1 MADNKFKTLD
11 IFDDDDNQNAA
22 KPAPA
27 AETAGDRPAAGT
39 FKTLELVDD
48 ETAGAQPAAESR
60 EPSDEVRVILADL
73 RKDEAQAGQPA
84 SPQAAAQSKAAP
96 KAAAQPAAGKSSAKA
111 APQSAGA
118 ARSKKKAGSF
128 GEKLRLSFEE
138 RSEQAE
144 ARREARMA
152 VPVFKRT
159 LYFARDFIT
168 VCFCLAVIIGSV
180 VAAMLAI
187 YVVNVTDGDGDL
199 LKNYSLSYTTIFYAK
214 DGSSGEYIESQRLYG
229 DENRIWVAYGD
240 MPKHLINAAIAV
252 EDNTFWDNDGVSW
265 KRTFAAF
272 INEASGGR
280 LLGSMQG
287 GSTITQQLIK
297 NITNDRA
304 VDSVSG
310 ILRKMREI
318 YRALLLTNSHSKT
331 EIMEAYLNT
340 IRLSGQYAGV
350 EAGANAYFNVHTS
363 ELTIAQSAAIVAT
376 TNNPYRYSPLSQP
389 ENNKIRREYIIG
401 LMLEQGLISQQEYD
415 EAMAESANLITVNS
429 VDENGEYIIPRDE
442 LINATVNQV
451 FDWFTDAVIVDVL
464 KDLQKLGGYTAS
476 EAYNLL
482 YNGGLRVYTTKSARI
497 QEICND
503 CALDSSG
510 IWPKYTDENGNRQQG
525 ALIIMNTKGEILGV
539 MGKIGEKTQSR
550 VYNIATDGVRQVG
563 SSMKPIGVYGPA
575 IEMNAIHYSSL
586 FEDAPIAIRING
598 RLTNYPVNYWRTYGD
613 PITIQYAVEQSYNTV
628 AVRVLRMISFEYS
641 YAYVTNLLGVT
652 SLDPVYDKT
661 YSSLALGGSRTGI
674 SLEELTAAYVPF
686 SNGGMYYTPHTYTKV
701 TKADGSVILDKEAN
715 ITSIRAFTEQ
725 SAMIMNRLL
734 QTVVSRGSGNAA
746 KYGSMPLA
754 GKTGTTTD
762 EADFLFVGMNPYYVT
777 GVWAGYE
784 YTGRTK
790 ARSPVSTRYA
800 FKYVMSRASEGLAYM
815 NFPSA
820 TGVVSHEFCTVSG
833 ELASASCPTTRTG
846 YYKTGYMPGTCNH
859 SYYVAPTE
867 DFVNGN

>member
-214 DGSSGEYIESQRLYG
+214 DDSSGEYIESQRLYG

-252 EDNTFWDNDGVSW
+252 EDDTFWDNDGVSW

-272 INEASGGR
+272 I
-280 LLGSMQG
+280 
-287 GSTITQQLIK
+287 
-297 NITNDRA
+297 ITNDRA

-350 EAGANAYFNVHTS
+350 EAGANA
-363 ELTIAQSAAIVAT
+363 
-376 TNNPYRYSPLSQP
+376 
-389 ENNKIRREYIIG
+389 
-401 LMLEQGLISQQEYD
+401 IS
-415 EAMAESANLITVNS
+415 
-429 VDENGEYIIPRDE
+429 
-442 LINATVNQV
+442 
-451 FDWFTDAVIVDVL
+451 
-464 KDLQKLGGYTAS
+464 YTPP
-476 EAYNLL
+476 
-482 YNGGLRVYTTKSARI
+482 TTK
-497 QEICND
+497 E
-503 CALDSSG
+503 
-510 IWPKYTDENGNRQQG
+510 
-525 ALIIMNTKGEILGV
+525 
-539 MGKIGEKTQSR
+539 
-550 VYNIATDGVRQVG
+550 
-563 SSMKPIGVYGPA
+563 
-575 IEMNAIHYSSL
+575 L
-586 FEDAPIAIRING
+586 FSHMMEDYRE
-598 RLTNYPVNYWRTYGD
+598 R
-613 PITIQYAVEQSYNTV
+613 
-628 AVRVLRMISFEYS
+628 
-641 YAYVTNLLGVT
+641 
-652 SLDPVYDKT
+652 
-661 YSSLALGGSRTGI
+661 
-674 SLEELTAAYVPF
+674 
-686 SNGGMYYTPHTYTKV
+686 
-701 TKADGSVILDKEAN
+701 
-715 ITSIRAFTEQ
+715 
-725 SAMIMNRLL
+725 
-734 QTVVSRGSGNAA
+734 
-746 KYGSMPLA
+746 
-754 GKTGTTTD
+754 
-762 EADFLFVGMNPYYVT
+762 
-777 GVWAGYE
+777 
-784 YTGRTK
+784 
-790 ARSPVSTRYA
+790 
-800 FKYVMSRASEGLAYM
+800 
-815 NFPSA
+815 
-820 TGVVSHEFCTVSG
+820 
-833 ELASASCPTTRTG
+833 
-846 YYKTGYMPGTCNH
+846 
-859 SYYVAPTE
+859 
-867 DFVNGN
+867 